1 MKDNV
6 ENNIFKRA
14 DLLGISVYDLIK
26 NYVFIFDS
34 ETWFYGVALK
44 TDIDEYM
51 ISHDGY
57 SDSMILVD
65 LEKSI
70 DNLQV
75 LNYRFLEEI
84 LENR

>member
-1 MKDNV
+1 MD
-6 ENNIFKRA
+6 NIFKRA
-14 DLLGISVYDLIK
+14 DLLGISVYDLIT
-26 NYVFIFDS
+26 NYVFVFDA

-44 TDIDEYM
+44 EDIDEYM
-51 ISHDGY
+51 ITHDGY

-75 LNYRFLEEI
+75 LNCHFLEEI
-84 LENR
+84 LEK

>member
-1 MKDNV
+1 MD
-6 ENNIFKRA
+6 NIFKRA
-14 DLLGISVYDLIK
+14 DLLGISVYDLIT
-26 NYVFIFDS
+26 NYVFVFDA

-44 TDIDEYM
+44 EDVDEYM
-51 ISHDGY
+51 ITHDGY

-75 LNYRFLEEI
+75 LNYHFLEEI
-84 LENR
+84 LEG

>member
-1 MKDNV
+1 MD
-6 ENNIFKRA
+6 NIFKRA
-14 DLLGISVYDLIK
+14 DLLGISVYDLIT
-26 NYVFIFDS
+26 NYVFVFDA

-44 TDIDEYM
+44 EDIDEYM
-51 ISHDGY
+51 ITHDGY

-75 LNYRFLEEI
+75 LNYHFLEEI
-84 LENR
+84 LEK